1 MSTRIISACW
11 DFQMSPVQKSV
22 LISLADQA
30 NDDGVCW
37 PSADT
42 ISTRTCLS
50 ERAIRNAMTWL
61 ESAGVLKRSARNG
74 RSTVYC
80 ITPSNFNPDATP
92 APRAAPASGA
102 GNPGTSC
109 PPPRQ
114 EMPVTPAPGAP
125 IIIKEPSKEP
135 SGNRKAANGAF
146 GPTQMLEQNRHDL
159 SEALIRDYAL
169 HRNKVK
175 APLTATAWS
184 RLNTELDRIVAA
196 GYLAEDAMAEA
207 MTAGWRGLKLDW
219 VKNRMQ
225 PTQLVGLSQDTAQ
238 QILDAYHEECPSF
251 APVSYI
257 DEDLMGLLSKRW
269 NEHVAHQDLEFWSDF
284 FAMAAVVRDVYY
296 RGQRRQPY
304 FEALLSREVFRE
316 VLEGRANA

>member
-1 MSTRIISACW
+1 
-11 DFQMSPVQKSV
+11 
-22 LISLADQA
+22 
-30 NDDGVCW
+30 
-37 PSADT
+37 
-42 ISTRTCLS
+42 
-50 ERAIRNAMTWL
+50 
-61 ESAGVLKRSARNG
+61 
-74 RSTVYC
+74 
-80 ITPSNFNPDATP
+80 
-92 APRAAPASGA
+92 
-102 GNPGTSC
+102 
-109 PPPRQ
+109 
-114 EMPVTPAPGAP
+114 
-125 IIIKEPSKEP
+125 
-135 SGNRKAANGAF
+135 
-146 GPTQMLEQNRHDL
+146 MLEQNRHDL